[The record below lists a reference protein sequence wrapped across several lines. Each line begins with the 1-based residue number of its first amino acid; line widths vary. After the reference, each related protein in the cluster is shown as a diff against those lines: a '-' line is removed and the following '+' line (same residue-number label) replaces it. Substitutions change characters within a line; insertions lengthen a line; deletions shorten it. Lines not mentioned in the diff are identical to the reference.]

1 VTSGPGASVIAAN
14 TPLGGAGTGSP
25 LIGLTVPACREKA
38 PSLPS
43 WFTRVQDV
51 KPDSNPPFKI
61 RGVAFAT
68 PDATRQTI
76 ETVVQVMA
84 TEDKI
89 PETLPDCSRVF
100 ILTSQF
106 MKFNASTK
114 TSTVICLAQRQFAI

>member
-1 VTSGPGASVIAAN
+1 MIRCAGFAP
-14 TPLGGAGTGSP
+14 PGGAGTGSP
-25 LIGLTVPACREKA
+25 LIGLTVPVCREKA
-38 PSLPS
+38 DSLPS

-68 PDATRQTI
+68 PDTKRQTI
-76 ETVVQVMA
+76 EAVVQVMA

-89 PETLPDCSRVF
+89 PDPECSRVF

-106 MKFNASTK
+106 MKS
-114 TSTVICLAQRQFAI
+114 